1 MDSTKNLMDKL
12 QTDVPRI
19 YVGTY
24 KKYNEGD
31 LSGKWV
37 DLTEF
42 DNEDDFYTYCYK
54 LHDDEDDPQ
63 LMFQDFEYFPEEFYS
78 ECSISDDL
86 WEWLELDDD
95 QQEIVWA
102 YIECFG
108 NNSNTLE
115 SYEDAYHGYYDTF
128 QDFVRELFDETNEI
142 PSHLESYIDYEAVE
156 RDYRFDFS
164 FHDGHVFSNH

>member
-1 MDSTKNLMDKL
+1 MNNTITDSPK
-12 QTDVPRI
+12 I

-42 DNEDDFYTYCYK
+42 DNIDDFHDYCYK
-54 LHDDEDDPQ
+54 LHDDEDDPE
-63 LMFQDFEYFPEEFYS
+63 LMFQDFECFPEEFYS
-78 ECSISDDL
+78 ECSISDEL

-95 QQEIVWA
+95 QQEILEA

-108 NNSNTLE
+108 GDFSNAMQN
-115 SYEDAYHGYYDTF
+115 YEEAYRGSYDTF
-128 QDFVRELFDETNEI
+128 SDFVRELFVDTNDI
-142 PSHLESYIDYEAVE
+142 PSHLEFYIDYEKVE
-156 RDYRFDFS
+156 RDYRFDFL